1 MEGDASVP
9 SAPAAGASQ
18 IMLPGIVLTGLR
30 TFLRAKQ
37 VETAVA
43 SLGLEGF
50 VGASK
55 KPGKHMAFLGFETV
69 EQRDAALSAL
79 ESDPSQL
86 DKAVKGNGKVRAKNA
101 VRGVRADDVR
111 PREKR
116 PRDPDAA
123 GETDAKRP
131 RSETPAASAPRSVHE
146 ATTPLL
152 ALPYAEQ
159 LLYKQE
165 QTVRMGVKLVRSIRN
180 SVLKAIRKTMAKGSA
195 DEVKASSDKAALDPY
210 LRVPPEYLPI
220 ELWDRA
226 VWVSPGLGE
235 RRAPLDPE
243 CQAAPSPTSSSSSS
257 SLAAAA
263 ASVAA
268 TAGPG
273 SGVIARVL
281 GGSADA
287 AAALSESGS
296 LGVCLGSP
304 ELVSCSGRVF
314 CAPIVP
320 SPVTLGFRNK
330 CGFTVSARV
339 AEAPAEA
346 PETVAVAE
354 LPAAAAAT
362 SAAPNGAGVPAG
374 TAAPPGPAAASAAP
388 GEVVVGFRVGSFKEG
403 SAVAPCAPSAVTPA
417 AAKAAAQIFEA
428 AIPTS
433 GAACFD
439 KHDEGKGVWRML
451 TVRVSEATG
460 EVMLVLE
467 IAADDDV
474 VKAVAEAA
482 KASIACP
489 SSAAPDAQTE
499 AAAAEVAGAGPLPG
513 APLPDCLSALPAE
526 VAAAVVRVRDT
537 LLGTPLRMLR
547 EEALPETEAEGL
559 PALPDMLRG
568 GGSDLRVS
576 SACASMLLQ
585 AAGSG
590 PVAGRGLLEGG
601 RRGVTD
607 VAAHVLAASVAPGD
621 AGDAAAVAAAAAAA
635 APMMPSTVSAS
646 GGAPTTDVDDA
657 AGDRGGDG
665 DDDDDDDEATAAA
678 GGATPGAASTTAASE
693 ATEGGAKRGGGA
705 HRKPVSNEQKYLR
718 AALAAGTRAA
728 AARAAGAVLGPTAA
742 DYARAGLPAPRSRP
756 AVVPRPLDSSVPAEA
771 PAHGLADGRVGL
783 VGVAPAEGPA
793 APPRVTS
800 LYLQVCRRVSHY
812 GGDHTS
818 PLVRLAGTE
827 FIRDAI
833 LGRRFR
839 VSPTA
844 FFQTNTLGAC
854 RLYGAVRDAVE
865 GTGAAAAMG
874 PPCPAL
880 DTSASVPASVADQW
894 AAEAVAR
901 DPAVGPGPGSFDRV
915 AVAAPVGAAAAT
927 AAADAS
933 ARPRIIL
940 DVFCGSGTIGIAM
953 ARPGL
958 DAVVGV
964 ELNASAV
971 QDARKNAADNGLR
984 VLDEGGPAAAA
995 DSDARGTAD
1004 YIASRAET
1012 AMTAL
1017 FERAGLERRGDGQWE
1032 LPAAA
1037 GARFGGVRPAVI
1049 AIVDPPRAGLGIP
1062 VIHALRACAAISRL
1076 VYVSCNPFGTFPDN
1090 ATNLCT
1096 YPTAGRGP
1104 TAFKHTPFRPVFL
1117 QPVDMFPHTD
1127 HTELVSAF
1135 ERAPPAYSPSSQLV
1149 RFAQGTW

>member
-482 KASIACP
+482 KASTAGP

-526 VAAAVVRVRDT
+526 VAAAV
-537 LLGTPLRMLR
+537 
-547 EEALPETEAEGL
+547 
-559 PALPDMLRG
+559 
-568 GGSDLRVS
+568 
-576 SACASMLLQ
+576 
-585 AAGSG
+585 
-590 PVAGRGLLEGG
+590 
-601 RRGVTD
+601 
-607 VAAHVLAASVAPGD
+607 
-621 AGDAAAVAAAAAAA
+621 
-635 APMMPSTVSAS
+635 
-646 GGAPTTDVDDA
+646 
-657 AGDRGGDG
+657 
-665 DDDDDDDEATAAA
+665 
-678 GGATPGAASTTAASE
+678 
-693 ATEGGAKRGGGA
+693 
-705 HRKPVSNEQKYLR
+705 
-718 AALAAGTRAA
+718 
-728 AARAAGAVLGPTAA
+728 
-742 DYARAGLPAPRSRP
+742 
-756 AVVPRPLDSSVPAEA
+756 
-771 PAHGLADGRVGL
+771 
-783 VGVAPAEGPA
+783 
-793 APPRVTS
+793 
-800 LYLQVCRRVSHY
+800 VCRRVSHY

-880 DTSASVPASVADQW
+880 DTSASVPASVADHW

-901 DPAVGPGPGSFDRV
+901 DPAVGPGPGTFDRV
-915 AVAAPVGAAAAT
+915 AVAAPVGAAASAA